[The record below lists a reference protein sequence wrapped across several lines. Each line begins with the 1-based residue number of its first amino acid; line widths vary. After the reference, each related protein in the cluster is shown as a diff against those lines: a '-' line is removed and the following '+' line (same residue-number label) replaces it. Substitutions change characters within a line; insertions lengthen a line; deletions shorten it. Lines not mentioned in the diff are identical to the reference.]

1 MTKRMSCRSL
11 PRIVVVFTNRVKRQ
25 PGFVSTHQQEKGKNN
40 LWSLSIRVH
49 ETVDR
54 SREA

>member
-1 MTKRMSCRSL
+1 MSCRSL

-25 PGFVSTHQQEKGKNN
+25 PGFVSTHQQEKGKNY